1 MSILF
6 SSFLEKFLDC
16 LPHHPQRLRN
26 PVAVLPTYIPR
37 NEVARGTVRFLCGGS
52 YMALVGFRL
61 HRLPPSHRGYILT
74 HPLGN
79 VNTFFQVSLKKF
91 LAPSCRPPPSVF
103 QSLTG
108 AGAHLYTAP
117 TGLRAVQ
124 GGSHEGGL
132 ISLTWATLSGLPPR
146 SL

>member
-1 MSILF
+1 MWGVLHGSRGLPAPPVAPLSPWLYINTPERECQYFF

-79 VNTFFQVSLKKF
+79 VNTFFQVSLKSF
-91 LAPSCRPPPSVF
+91 WLRPAVPRPVYS
-103 QSLTG
+103 
-108 AGAHLYTAP
+108 
-117 TGLRAVQ
+117 RA
-124 GGSHEGGL
+124 
-132 ISLTWATLSGLPPR
+132 
-146 SL
+146 